1 MINKGSLNKTVTFNL
16 KRCYNKI
23 NIYFKEFLVWRNDI
37 MTFISKILIGIVAI
51 EHIYILWIEMFAW
64 TTKGASTFKSLPQ
77 NLFPSTKVLAGNQ
90 GLYNGFISAGL
101 IWSLLITDQVWAQN
115 IAIFFLIFIVIA
127 GVYGAITA
135 EKSIVVKQAIPA
147 FITIMTILF

>member
-1 MINKGSLNKTVTFNL
+1 MML
-16 KRCYNKI
+16 
-23 NIYFKEFLVWRNDI
+23 
-37 MTFISKILIGIVAI
+37 ISKILIGIVAL
-51 EHIYILWIEMFAW
+51 EHIYILWIEMFVW
-64 TTKGASTFKSLPQ
+64 TTKGVTTFKSLPE
-77 NLFPSTKVLAGNQ
+77 NLFPSTKGLAANQ

-135 EKSIVVKQAIPA
+135 EKSIVLKQAMPA
-147 FITIMTILF
+147 FITIITFLF